1 MSTIIIIFVIWKIV
15 KFLTKKSAPRQST
28 QQKLKSPFCEF
39 QTTKKTKVVSYQPNP
54 LTKAEMDRLR
64 REEQRRIKELQAAEQ
79 AADEL
84 ERIQALRQQYIDL
97 LANLEQERNEAATQS
112 KKNALT
118 EKILSIEGKMIRID
132 SRMAKLY
139 STANQIICIG

>member
-139 STANQIICIG
+139 STANQICIV

>member
-1 MSTIIIIFVIWKIV
+1 MFSVIFLILTIWAGAKSL
-15 KFLTKKSAPRQST
+15 KTKHAPKRH
-28 QQKLKSPFCEF
+28 
-39 QTTKKTKVVSYQPNP
+39 KKTSTAVAFCKPQTIS
-54 LTKAEMDRLR
+54 KAEMDRLR

-97 LANLEQERNEAATQS
+97 LANLEQERHEATTPS
-112 KKNALT
+112 KRNALT
-118 EKILSIEGKMIRID
+118 EKTLSIEGKMIRID